1 MENIVKD
8 EKRQK
13 LNRTITGNIEKDRIW
28 EQWYDQKIFDLK
40 LPKMS
45 QKDYLFQEI
54 GDDKNRIML
63 NNRCLKKITVGEFEK
78 MVWQYLKLLMT
89 KNSQKQLK

>member
-1 MENIVKD
+1 MILTPQMFEYIVKD

-40 LPKMS
+40 LPKI
-45 QKDYLFQEI
+45 QI
-54 GDDKNRIML
+54 R
-63 NNRCLKKITVGEFEK
+63 
-78 MVWQYLKLLMT
+78 
-89 KNSQKQLK
+89 